1 MDRNIV
7 PDSPSI
13 EVPYL
18 SYEDARRL
26 NCLTAYNASKL
37 RKRSRQCGCFHCGSR
52 FLTSDI
58 SEWMSEEDGE
68 DTALCPCCGSDAV
81 VFGMANCSLPTSLL
95 SKLYLTWFES
105 EHRKRRDAA
114 TDVPSYLGEDD
125 YLRKGVP
132 FLTDSHANEEIV
144 DEVELSE
151 VRSLGHLTGV
161 FRCYNNSYR
170 DKRLI
175 WGEVGGTIKMALT
188 QEPQRVQRPEGP
200 ADISGFLELR
210 TDRGRLLLRE
220 PYREDTNGYL
230 VKLIK
235 QYGPGLRGVIV
246 APRDKTMRLVVK
258 RQENGSATTA
268 GSVGGGERRWS
279 GR

>member
-105 EHRKRRDAA
+105 EYRKRKVVA
-114 TDVPSYLGEDD
+114 TNVPSYLGEDD
-125 YLRKGVP
+125 YLRKGIP
-132 FLTDSHANEEIV
+132 FLTDHHASEEIV

-151 VRSLGHLTGV
+151 VRSSGHLTGV
-161 FRCYNNSYR
+161 FHCYDNSYR
-170 DKRLI
+170 DKRFI
-175 WGEVGGTIKMALT
+175 RGEVGGTINMAFT
-188 QEPQRVQRPEGP
+188 QEPQRVQRWEGP
-200 ADISGFLELR
+200 IDISGYLELR

-235 QYGPGLRGVIV
+235 QYGPSLKGVIV
-246 APRDKTMRLVVK
+246 APRDQYMRLIVK
-258 RQENGSATTA
+258 REESGIAPIIGLGAEEGADSA
-268 GSVGGGERRWS
+268 
-279 GR
+279 

>member
-1 MDRNIV
+1 MRRHIV
-7 PDSPSI
+7 ADSGSI

-18 SYEDARRL
+18 SYEDRRRI

-37 RKRSRQCGCFHCGSR
+37 QKRSRQCGCFHCGSR
-52 FLTSDI
+52 FLASEI

-68 DTALCPCCGSDAV
+68 DTALCPYCGCDAV
-81 VFGMANCSLPTSLL
+81 VFGTANCSLSTSLL

-105 EHRKRRDAA
+105 EYRKRRDAA

-125 YLRKGVP
+125 YLRKGIP

-151 VRSLGHLTGV
+151 VRSSGHLTGI
-161 FRCYNNSYR
+161 FHCYDNSYR

-175 WGEVGGTIKMALT
+175 RGEVGGTIKMALI
-188 QEPQRVQRPEGP
+188 QEPQRVQRWEGP
-200 ADISGFLELR
+200 IDVSGYLELR
-210 TDRGRLLLRE
+210 TDQGRLLLRE

-235 QYGPGLRGVIV
+235 RYGSSLRGVIV
-246 APRDKTMRLVVK
+246 SPGDKFMRLVVNRK
-258 RQENGSATTA
+258 ENGIAPTA
-268 GSVGGGERRWS
+268 GPVDGGE
-279 GR
+279 G